1 LKKLDIN
8 TDLDSKKF
16 SELTELLNNII
27 SNENPIEISKDIELI
42 KSVFYKKFNF
52 KKSSKNISENDLKK
66 EMMFKK
72 ALLLYKKNRNTLREE
87 INNQEKRNL
96 KEKENII
103 NEINQLT
110 EQKELLNSTFS
121 KFRSLQKKWSE
132 IGFVPI
138 KFKTDIWQSY
148 NHNVVKFYDYIKLN
162 KELRDIDFSKNL
174 KLKEQ
179 ICIDAKKL
187 VNETSINK
195 MDMSLQDLHI
205 KWKKIGPVK
214 KEYRE
219 EIWKK
224 FQKIS
229 KDLNKKK
236 NDFFIKRKK
245 IDNEKAKEKNE
256 ISKKIKSLIDK
267 SNLTISDWKSK
278 TLECEELTNKW
289 KKIGKLEKNNNKKAW
304 KEFKNSL
311 DYFYKKKRNFYETK
325 KLKDVALINRKK
337 EICQEAKKLK
347 LSTEWK
353 KSSDKLIKL
362 QKEWKLIAYT
372 KQSKHLWQDFKNST
386 DYFFKKRNETFKNAK
401 HEERKIVEEKKKILI
416 KIKNLKLKPT
426 TKKENLNILKN
437 YISNW
442 YDDKNIIPNKNLNSK
457 FDNLIIAK
465 YLEIGIDYR
474 TADIYIYKI
483 KIKSIKDKT
492 KLITEEKNLLN
503 SSLDIM
509 EKKLLQYQNNIDF
522 LSNNTQ
528 TESLYKKVED
538 KINTVKQDVD
548 HINHKQKIL
557 NDIK

>member
-1 LKKLDIN
+1 MEKLDNNI
-8 TDLDSKKF
+8 DLDSKDF
-16 SELTELLNNII
+16 AELTDLLNNII
-27 SNENPIEISKDIELI
+27 STENPMKVSKDIELI
-42 KSVFYKKFNF
+42 KSIFYKKFNL

-66 EMMFKK
+66 EIIFKK
-72 ALLLYKKNRNTLREE
+72 SLLIYKQNKKKYREK
-87 INNQEKRNL
+87 INNQEKKNL

-110 EQKELLNSTFS
+110 EQKELLNSTFL

-138 KFKTDIWQSY
+138 EFKTDIWNSY
-148 NHNVVKFYDYIKLN
+148 NHNVLKFYDYIKIN
-162 KELRDIDFSKNL
+162 NELRDIDFNKNF

-179 ICIDAKKL
+179 ICLDAEKL
-187 VNETSINK
+187 INETSINK
-195 MDMSLQDLHI
+195 MDMSLQDLHV

-219 EIWKK
+219 EIWDR
-224 FQKIS
+224 FQKTS

-245 IDNEKAKEKNE
+245 IDNEKANKKNI
-256 ISKKIKSLIDK
+256 ISKKIKSLADE

-289 KKIGKLEKNNNKKAW
+289 KKIGKLEKNNNKKVW

-311 DYFYKKKRNFYETK
+311 DYFYNNKRSFFETR
-325 KLKDVALINRKK
+325 KLKEVALINRKK
-337 EICQEAKKLK
+337 EICLEAKQLK
-347 LSTEWK
+347 LSNDWK

-362 QKEWKLIAYT
+362 QKEWKSIAYT
-372 KQSKHLWQDFKNST
+372 KQSKRLWQDFKNST

-401 HEERKIVEEKKKILI
+401 NEEEKIIEEKKKTLI
-416 KIKNLKLKPT
+416 KIKNLQVT
-426 TKKENLNILKN
+426 TKKESLNVLKN
-437 YISNW
+437 YINNW
-442 YDDKNIIPNKNLNSK
+442 YDDKNIISNKNLNSK
-457 FDNLIIAK
+457 FDKLIIAK
-465 YLEIGIDYR
+465 YLEIGIDDR
-474 TADIYIYKI
+474 IADIDIYKI
-483 KIKSIKDKT
+483 KIRSIKDKN
-492 KLITEEKNLLN
+492 KLISEENNLLD
-503 SSLDIM
+503 SSLDILQ
-509 EKKLLQYQNNIDF
+509 KKLLQYQNNIVF

-528 TESLYKKVED
+528 TESLYKEVED
-538 KINTVKQDVD
+538 KINTVKEDID

>member
-1 LKKLDIN
+1 MKKLDVIEFD
-8 TDLDSKKF
+8 TQDF
-16 SELTELLNNII
+16 TELTNQVKNMI
-27 SNENPIEISKDIELI
+27 SHENPMKVSKDIELI
-42 KSVFYKKFNF
+42 KSIFYKKFNYE
-52 KKSSKNISENDLKK
+52 KSNENISENDLKEEVK
-66 EMMFKK
+66 LKKFLITFKK
-72 ALLLYKKNRNTLREE
+72 NKKIYREK

-103 NEINQLT
+103 NEINQLI

-121 KFRSLQKKWSE
+121 KFRSLQKRWSE

-138 KFKTDIWQSY
+138 EFKTDIWQSY

-162 KELRDIDFSKNL
+162 KELRDIDFNKNFQ
-174 KLKEQ
+174 LKEQ
-179 ICIDAKKL
+179 ICLDAEKL
-187 VNETSINK
+187 MNETSINK

-214 KEYRE
+214 KEYRN
-219 EIWKK
+219 EIWDR

-236 NDFFIKRKK
+236 NDFFLKRKK
-245 IDNEKAKEKNE
+245 IDNEKVKEKND
-256 ISKKIKSLIDK
+256 ISKKIKSLADK

-278 TLECEELTNKW
+278 TLECDELTNKW
-289 KKIGKLEKNNNKKAW
+289 KKIGKLEKNNNKKVW

-311 DYFYKKKRNFYETK
+311 DYFYKKKRTFYETK
-325 KLKDVALINRKK
+325 KLKEVALINRKK
-337 EICQEAKKLK
+337 VICKEAKQLK

-362 QKEWKLIAYT
+362 QKEWKSIAYT
-372 KQSKHLWQDFKNST
+372 KQSKQLWQDFKNST
-386 DYFFKKRNETFKNAK
+386 DYFFKKRNETFKNNK
-401 HEERKIVEEKKKILI
+401 QKERKIIEEKKKILI
-416 KIKNLKLKPT
+416 KIKNLQLT
-426 TKKENLNILKN
+426 TKKESLDVLKN
-437 YISNW
+437 YINNW
-442 YDDKNIIPNKNLNSK
+442 YNDNNIVSNKNLNSK

-465 YLEIGIDYR
+465 YLETGIDYR
-474 TADIYIYKI
+474 TADVDIYKT

-492 KLITEEKNLLN
+492 KLISEEKNLLD
-503 SSLDIM
+503 SSLDILK
-509 EKKLLQYQNNIDF
+509 KKLLQYQNNIDF

-528 TESLYKKVED
+528 TESLYKVVED
-538 KINTVKQDVD
+538 KINLVKQDVD

>member
-1 LKKLDIN
+1 MEKLDKNI
-8 TDLDSKKF
+8 DLDSKDF
-16 SELTELLNNII
+16 AELTDLLNNII
-27 SNENPIEISKDIELI
+27 STENPMKVSKDIELI
-42 KSVFYKKFNF
+42 KSIFYKKFNL

-66 EMMFKK
+66 EIIFKK
-72 ALLLYKKNRNTLREE
+72 SLLIYKQNKKKYREK
-87 INNQEKRNL
+87 INNQEKKNL

-110 EQKELLNSTFS
+110 EQKELLNSTFL

-138 KFKTDIWQSY
+138 EFKTDIWNSY
-148 NHNVVKFYDYIKLN
+148 NHNVLKFYDYIKIN
-162 KELRDIDFSKNL
+162 NELRDIDFNKNF

-179 ICIDAKKL
+179 ICLDAEKL
-187 VNETSINK
+187 INETSINK
-195 MDMSLQDLHI
+195 MDMSLQDLHV

-219 EIWKK
+219 EIWDR
-224 FQKIS
+224 FQKTS

-245 IDNEKAKEKNE
+245 IDNEKANKKNI
-256 ISKKIKSLIDK
+256 ISKKIKSLADE

-289 KKIGKLEKNNNKKAW
+289 KKIGKLEKNNNKKVW

-311 DYFYKKKRNFYETK
+311 DYFYNNKRSFFETR
-325 KLKDVALINRKK
+325 KLKEVALINRKK
-337 EICQEAKKLK
+337 EICLEAKQLK
-347 LSTEWK
+347 LSNDWK

-362 QKEWKLIAYT
+362 QKEWKSIAYT
-372 KQSKHLWQDFKNST
+372 KQSKRLWQDFKNST

-401 HEERKIVEEKKKILI
+401 NEEEKIIEEKKKTLI
-416 KIKNLKLKPT
+416 KIKNLQVT
-426 TKKENLNILKN
+426 TKKESLNVLKN
-437 YISNW
+437 YINNW
-442 YDDKNIIPNKNLNSK
+442 YDDKNIISNKNLNSK
-457 FDNLIIAK
+457 FDKLIIAK
-465 YLEIGIDYR
+465 YLEIGIDDR
-474 TADIYIYKI
+474 IADIDIYKI
-483 KIKSIKDKT
+483 KIRSIKDKN
-492 KLITEEKNLLN
+492 KLISEENNLLD
-503 SSLDIM
+503 SSLDILQ
-509 EKKLLQYQNNIDF
+509 KKLLQYQNNIVF

-528 TESLYKKVED
+528 TESLYKEVED
-538 KINTVKQDVD
+538 KINTVKEDID